1 MELMDQIN
9 KLGKGVYAKTK
20 DAGEIVKLNAMIT
33 EQNSR
38 IDKLY
43 QSLGREVYQDEDF
56 REVIVKV
63 YPDLSASIAACLGR
77 IQEYQARIKEI
88 RGVERCPA
96 CGAENTPEAV
106 FCSGCGSRLAEA
118 EKVQEPRNTCP
129 ACGAEI
135 TFDDAQFCTTCG
147 AKLTIAAET
156 ESEG

>member
-9 KLGKGVYAKTK
+9 KFGKEVYAKTK

-33 EQNSR
+33 EQNSQ

-56 REVIVKV
+56 RKVIVKV
-63 YPDLSASIAACLGR
+63 YPDLSASIATCLDR
-77 IQEYQARIKEI
+77 IQEHQARIKEI

-96 CGAENTPEAV
+96 CGAQLQ
-106 FCSGCGSRLAEA
+106 FS
-118 EKVQEPRNTCP
+118 
-129 ACGAEI
+129 
-135 TFDDAQFCTTCG
+135 DALFCTSCG
-147 AKLTIAAET
+147 TRLPSQTGT

>member
-9 KLGKGVYAKTK
+9 KFGKEMYAKTK

-33 EQNSR
+33 EQNSQ

-63 YPDLSASIAACLGR
+63 YPDLSASIATCLDR
-77 IQEYQARIKEI
+77 IQEHQARIKEI

-96 CGAENTPEAV
+96 CGTENPSDAG
-106 FCSGCGSRLAEA
+106 FCSGCGNCLTGE
-118 EKVQEPRNTCP
+118 EKTGEEKRCCP
-129 ACGAEI
+129 ACGAQLQ
-135 TFDDAQFCTTCG
+135 FSDALFCTSCG
-147 AKLTIAAET
+147 TKLPSQTGT